1 VIQHHQIAKFEV
13 KLYLD
18 IFLSLITRKIN
29 VKGPVQFIDMINSN
43 KNFPSYYSAFLFK
56 ILFETFIGNFTDS
69 QALQH

>member
-1 VIQHHQIAKFEV
+1 MIQHHQIAKFEV

-43 KNFPSYYSAFLFK
+43 KNFPSYYSAFLLK
-56 ILFETFIGNFTDS
+56 ILFDTFIGNFTDS